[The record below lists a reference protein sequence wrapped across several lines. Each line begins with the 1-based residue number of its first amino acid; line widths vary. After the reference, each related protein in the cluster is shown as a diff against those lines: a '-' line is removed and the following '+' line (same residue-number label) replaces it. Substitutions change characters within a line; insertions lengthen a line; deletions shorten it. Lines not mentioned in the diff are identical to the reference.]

1 MALRIVAQG
10 TWLYGGV
17 SEAPVDIVSLDY
29 DWDYEF
35 AKAEGQLEH
44 GQTPA
49 PLNEIGVLYYA
60 RFKNALDASEPTWP
74 DTSGCQTI
82 EEAME
87 HAQRKVV
94 VPIRWLAKLA

>member
-10 TWLYGGV
+10 TWLYSGV
-17 SEAPVDIVSLDY
+17 SETPVDIISLDY
-29 DWDYEF
+29 DWEYRF

-49 PLNEIGVLYYA
+49 PLNEFGVLYYA
-60 RFKNALDASEPTWP
+60 RFKNALQASEPTWP
-74 DTSGCQTI
+74 DTPGCQTI

-87 HAQRKVV
+87 LAQRKVV
-94 VPIRWLAKLA
+94 EPIRWLAKLA